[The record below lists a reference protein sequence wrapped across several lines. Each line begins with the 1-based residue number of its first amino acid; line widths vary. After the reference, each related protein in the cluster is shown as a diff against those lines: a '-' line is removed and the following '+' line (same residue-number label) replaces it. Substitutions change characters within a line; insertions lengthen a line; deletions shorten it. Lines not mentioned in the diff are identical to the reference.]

1 MYKKIVIYLL
11 ITSENDDFPA
21 VSARFS
27 EVLAHAGCF
36 PTGATTA
43 AGIHAP
49 ANMKS
54 RN

>member
-1 MYKKIVIYLL
+1 MIYLF

-36 PTGATTA
+36 PAGATAA
-43 AGIHAP
+43 AGTRAP
-49 ANMKS
+49 AKCLS
-54 RN
+54 SLLRFV